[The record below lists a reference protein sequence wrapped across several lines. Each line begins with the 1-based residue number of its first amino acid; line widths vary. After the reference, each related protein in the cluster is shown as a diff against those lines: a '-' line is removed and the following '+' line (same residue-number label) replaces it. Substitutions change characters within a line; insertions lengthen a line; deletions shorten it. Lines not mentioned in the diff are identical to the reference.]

1 MVACLLATTVGSG
14 AASALA
20 GAEPVPDNGHPF
32 TAKISFG
39 DVRSCT
45 GALVDARWVV
55 TAKSCFADGTTAPNE
70 GPPARPTTVLVGRTD
85 LTGITG
91 HRLAVT
97 SVVPHPDRN
106 VLLAELSAP
115 VSDITPALWSGT
127 APSVGETVRV
137 TGYGRTSTEWVPDRL
152 HTGTFTVG
160 SVSPTTV
167 TVTGTTAAA
176 TICKGDAGGPAF
188 RETTGGAEL
197 VAINNTSWQKGC
209 LGENETRDGATQ
221 TRLDDL
227 GGWFRQSV
235 QTRPHALA
243 NAVVGEFTRDG
254 RDDLVAVEPSTG
266 KLWLHPGTTV
276 ERQWGDRVQ
285 LGQGIDWSGYR
296 DLVVGQFEG
305 DTYDDL
311 LAVEISTSTL
321 WMFPGTVQGF
331 GFGARVQ
338 AGTGWQSLNDLVVG
352 RFDRDAYD
360 DVAAI
365 NPQSGQLLLYPGT
378 AAGGSFFGTSTII
391 GTSSWQLKRELAAG
405 RFNRGDTYD
414 DLVVVDKSSGDI
426 QMYPGT
432 AAGGSDWGTVVKI
445 AGDGKGYHSVAAG
458 RLNPD
463 GYDDLLAVEGDQVW
477 LHPGTATGGALGA
490 RVQPLGRLPHLQP
503 HGLFEAVTGK
513 FNQDDHPDLIGLEKG
528 TGRLWLYPGTA
539 VGVFGARMPVGN
551 GWNGYRD
558 LVAGRFDR
566 DAHDDLLAIELSSG
580 ALWLYPGNGQGG
592 WGARKQVGANW
603 LGLERLTGGRFDRDE
618 YDDVVA
624 VETNTGKL
632 RLYPGTAAGGT
643 WGSSTIIGEGGWNAL
658 GALVRGQVN
667 RDTHDDLLAVEK
679 ATGKL
684 WLYPGT
690 TAGGPLGS
698 RVEIASG
705 GWTGRNELVTLRSDA
720 DSHDDLLVADSS
732 TGRAF
737 LHPGL
742 PGGGVGADATEF
754 GPLG

>member
-1 MVACLLATTVGSG
+1 MAACLLVTAIGGG
-14 AASALA
+14 AASAMA
-20 GAEPVPDNGHPF
+20 GAEPVPDGGHAF
-32 TAKISFG
+32 TAKITFG

-55 TAKSCFADGTTAPNE
+55 TAKSCFVDGATAPTD
-70 GPPARPTTVLVGRTD
+70 GPPARPTTVLVGRTN
-85 LTGITG
+85 LAGTAG

-115 VSDITPALWSGT
+115 VGDIAPALWTGT
-127 APSVGETVRV
+127 APGSGETLRV

-160 SVSPTTV
+160 TVGSTTV
-167 TVTGTTAAA
+167 TVTGTTPAA

-197 VAINNTSWQKGC
+197 VALNNTSWQKGC
-209 LGENETRDGATQ
+209 LGETETRDGATQ

-227 GGWFRQSV
+227 GPWFRQTV
-235 QTRPHALA
+235 QTQPYALA
-243 NAVVGEFTRDG
+243 HAVAGEFTRDG
-254 RDDLVAVEPSTG
+254 REDLVAVEPSTG
-266 KLWLHPGTTV
+266 KLWLYPGTAV
-276 ERQWGDRVQ
+276 DRQWGDRVQ

-311 LAVEISTSTL
+311 LAVETATNTL
-321 WMFPGTVQGF
+321 WMFPGTAQGHGF
-331 GFGARVQ
+331 GNRVQ
-338 AGTGWQSLNDLVVG
+338 AGSGWQDLNDLVVG
-352 RFDRDAYD
+352 RFNRDAYD

-365 NPQSGQLLLYPGT
+365 HAPTGQLLLYPGT
-378 AAGGSFFGTSTII
+378 AAGGFVFGEHAILGHSGWT
-391 GTSSWQLKRELAAG
+391 LKRELVAG

-414 DLVVVDKSSGDI
+414 DLVVVDKSSGDV

-432 AAGGSDWGTVVKI
+432 AAGGSAWGQILTI
-445 AGDGKGYHSVAAG
+445 AVDGRGLTSVAAG
-458 RLNPD
+458 RFNPD
-463 GYDDLLAVEGDQVW
+463 GYDDLLAVEVDQVW
-477 LHPGTATGGALGA
+477 LYPGTTAGGVLAA
-490 RVQPLGRLPHLQP
+490 RVQPLGRVPHLQP
-503 HGLFEAVTGK
+503 HGLLEAVTGK
-513 FNQDDHPDLIGLEKG
+513 FNQDGYADLIGLEKG
-528 TGRLWLYPGTA
+528 TGRLWLYPGNA
-539 VGVFGARMPVGN
+539 LGLFGRRVPAGN

-566 DAHDDLLAIELSSG
+566 DAYDDLLAIELSSG
-580 ALWLYPGNGQGG
+580 TLWLYPGNGQGG

-624 VETNTGKL
+624 VETSTGKL
-632 RLYPGTAAGGT
+632 RLYPGTAAGSG
-643 WGSSTIIGEGGWNAL
+643 WGPSTIVGQSGWNDL
-658 GALVRGQVN
+658 GALGRGQVDRN
-667 RDTHDDLLAVEK
+667 THDDLLAVEK

-690 TAGGPLGS
+690 TAGGPFGA
-698 RVEIASG
+698 RVELAPG
-705 GWTGRNELVTLRSDA
+705 NWAGRKELVALRADA
-720 DSHDDLLVADSS
+720 DGHDDILVADAG
-732 TGRAF
+732 TGRAL
-737 LHPGL
+737 LHLGL
-742 PGGGVGADATEF
+742 PGGGIAGDATEF